1 MLGVGDCKG
10 NKWLYLRSVPLIPL
24 TKNKDLPILDVK
36 YLINGGDKSLTNGG
50 NMVSANDRLILM
62 DGENSGEIFIAN
74 EKGFLGST
82 LKKLNF
88 TCLVKI
94 EFMDYILF
102 YYKDFFKGNKRGAAI
117 PHLDRNLFFN
127 LEIPLPPLAEQKEIV
142 QTLDT
147 LFALTKG
154 LSLK

>member
-1 MLGVGDCKG
+1 MGDCKG

-36 YLINGGDKSLTNGG
+36 YLINGG

-94 EFMDYILF
+94 EFMDYILL
-102 YYKDFFKGNKRGAAI
+102 YY
-117 PHLDRNLFFN
+117 
-127 LEIPLPPLAEQKEIV
+127 
-142 QTLDT
+142 
-147 LFALTKG
+147 
-154 LSLK
+154 

>member
-1 MLGVGDCKG
+1 MGDCKG

-74 EKGFLGST
+74 EKGFW
-82 LKKLNF
+82 
-88 TCLVKI
+88 
-94 EFMDYILF
+94 E
-102 YYKDFFKGNKRGAAI
+102 
-117 PHLDRNLFFN
+117 
-127 LEIPLPPLAEQKEIV
+127 
-142 QTLDT
+142 
-147 LFALTKG
+147 AL
-154 LSLK
+154 